1 MENAI
6 IRKSFV
12 FNSVKIRTAI
22 IDGEPWFVAKDVCDV
37 LELTNITETLRG
49 LESDELTSVLLKS
62 GGQDREMRL
71 VSESGLYTL
80 VFKSR
85 KPEAKAFRKWVT
97 SELKPALENLKEVN
111 MKSLTAINSSQNA
124 VMQKFSFRG
133 SNIRTAIIDGEPWFV
148 AKDVAEAL
156 GYANPNDAI
165 KQHCKDGVAKR
176 YPILDALGRTQEVRI
191 IREPDLYRLIVGST
205 LPAAQK
211 FEAWIFEEVLPTI
224 RKTGGYTDMIP
235 KDLPTALRA
244 YANEVEKNQK
254 LLAENNALQKSNLSK
269 SLTITRNKPKVL
281 FADAVA
287 ASDTSILVGDLA
299 RILKQNG
306 INIGQNRLFVWMR
319 ENGYLIKKRRADYN
333 MPTQK
338 SMNAGLFEIKESVVN
353 TPDGSIHVTRTPKVT
368 GAGQVFF
375 INQFLRDKK

>member
-37 LELTNITETLRG
+37 LGYKDT
-49 LESDELTSVLLKS
+49 
-62 GGQDREMRL
+62 
-71 VSESGLYTL
+71 
-80 VFKSR
+80 
-85 KPEAKAFRKWVT
+85 
-97 SELKPALENLKEVN
+97 VN
-111 MKSLTAINSSQNA
+111 
-124 VMQKFSFRG
+124 
-133 SNIRTAIIDGEPWFV
+133 
-148 AKDVAEAL
+148 
-156 GYANPNDAI
+156 AI
-165 KQHCKDGVAKR
+165 KQHCRGVAKHH
-176 YPILDALGRTQEVRI
+176 PITDALGRKQEARLI
-191 IREPDLYRLIVGST
+191 AEPDLYRLIVGSR
-205 LPAAQK
+205 LPTAQK

-353 TPDGSIHVTRTPKVT
+353 NPDGSIHVTRTPKVT

>member
-6 IRKSFV
+6 IKKSFV

-22 IDGEPWFVAKDVCDV
+22 IDGEPWFVAKDVCEV
-37 LELTNITETLRG
+37 LGIANSRDAVAELDKDERITVGNPDGNPRAG
-49 LESDELTSVLLKS
+49 NPLTFNAVN
-62 GGQDREMRL
+62 
-71 VSESGLYTL
+71 ESGLYAL
-80 VFKSR
+80 MFKSR

-97 SELKPALENLKEVN
+97 SE
-111 MKSLTAINSSQNA
+111 
-124 VMQKFSFRG
+124 
-133 SNIRTAIIDGEPWFV
+133 
-148 AKDVAEAL
+148 
-156 GYANPNDAI
+156 
-165 KQHCKDGVAKR
+165 
-176 YPILDALGRTQEVRI
+176 
-191 IREPDLYRLIVGST
+191 
-205 LPAAQK
+205 
-211 FEAWIFEEVLPTI
+211 VLPTI
-224 RKTGGYTDMIP
+224 RKTGEYTDMIP

-353 TPDGSIHVTRTPKVT
+353 NPDGSIHVTRTPKVT

>member
-22 IDGEPWFVAKDVCDV
+22 IDDEPWFVAKDVCDV

-49 LESDELTSVLLKS
+49 LESDELTSVVLKS

-71 VSESGLYTL
+71 VSESGLYAL
-80 VFKSR
+80 IFKSR
-85 KPEAKAFRKWVT
+85 KPEAKAFRRWVT
-97 SELKPALENLKEVN
+97 S
-111 MKSLTAINSSQNA
+111 
-124 VMQKFSFRG
+124 
-133 SNIRTAIIDGEPWFV
+133 
-148 AKDVAEAL
+148 
-156 GYANPNDAI
+156 
-165 KQHCKDGVAKR
+165 
-176 YPILDALGRTQEVRI
+176 
-191 IREPDLYRLIVGST
+191 
-205 LPAAQK
+205 
-211 FEAWIFEEVLPTI
+211 EVLPTI
-224 RKTGGYTDMIP
+224 RKTGEYTDMIP

-306 INIGQNRLFVWMR
+306 VNTGQNRLFVWMR

-353 TPDGSIHVTRTPKVT
+353 NPDGSIHVTRTPKVT

>member
-6 IRKSFV
+6 VKKSFV

-22 IDGEPWFVAKDVCDV
+22 IDGEPWFVAKDVCEV
-37 LELTNITETLRG
+37 LGIANSRDAVAELDKDERITVGNPDGNPRAG
-49 LESDELTSVLLKS
+49 NPLTFNAVN
-62 GGQDREMRL
+62 
-71 VSESGLYTL
+71 ESGLYAL
-80 VFKSR
+80 IFKSR

-97 SELKPALENLKEVN
+97 SE
-111 MKSLTAINSSQNA
+111 
-124 VMQKFSFRG
+124 
-133 SNIRTAIIDGEPWFV
+133 
-148 AKDVAEAL
+148 
-156 GYANPNDAI
+156 
-165 KQHCKDGVAKR
+165 
-176 YPILDALGRTQEVRI
+176 
-191 IREPDLYRLIVGST
+191 
-205 LPAAQK
+205 
-211 FEAWIFEEVLPTI
+211 VLPTI
-224 RKTGGYTDMIP
+224 RKTGEYTDMIP

-254 LLAENNALQKSNLSK
+254 LLAENNALQKSNLNK

-353 TPDGSIHVTRTPKVT
+353 NPDGSIHVTRTPKVT
-368 GAGQVFF
+368 GTGQVFF
-375 INQFLRDKK
+375 INQFLYDKK

>member
-1 MENAI
+1 MENAT

-22 IDGEPWFVAKDVCDV
+22 IDDEPWFVAKDVCEV
-37 LELTNITETLRG
+37 LGIADHTTATRDLENDEKGTHTMRTLG
-49 LESDELTSVLLKS
+49 GNQTVLI
-62 GGQDREMRL
+62 
-71 VSESGLYTL
+71 VNESGLYAL
-80 VFKSR
+80 IFKSR

-97 SELKPALENLKEVN
+97 SE
-111 MKSLTAINSSQNA
+111 
-124 VMQKFSFRG
+124 
-133 SNIRTAIIDGEPWFV
+133 
-148 AKDVAEAL
+148 
-156 GYANPNDAI
+156 
-165 KQHCKDGVAKR
+165 
-176 YPILDALGRTQEVRI
+176 
-191 IREPDLYRLIVGST
+191 
-205 LPAAQK
+205 
-211 FEAWIFEEVLPTI
+211 VLPTI
-224 RKTGGYTDMIP
+224 RKTGEYTDMIP

-287 ASDTSILVGDLA
+287 ASNTSILVGDLA

-353 TPDGSIHVTRTPKVT
+353 NPDGSIHVTRTPKVT

>member
-6 IRKSFV
+6 IKKSFV
-12 FNSVKIRTAI
+12 FDNVKIRTAI
-22 IDGEPWFVAKDVCDV
+22 IDGEPWFVAKDVCEV
-37 LELTNITETLRG
+37 LGITNSRDAVADLEQNELA
-49 LESDELTSVLLKS
+49 SVKATS
-62 GGQDREMRL
+62 GGQRREMN
-71 VSESGLYTL
+71 VVNESGLYAL
-80 VFKSR
+80 IFKSR

-97 SELKPALENLKEVN
+97 SE
-111 MKSLTAINSSQNA
+111 
-124 VMQKFSFRG
+124 
-133 SNIRTAIIDGEPWFV
+133 
-148 AKDVAEAL
+148 
-156 GYANPNDAI
+156 
-165 KQHCKDGVAKR
+165 
-176 YPILDALGRTQEVRI
+176 
-191 IREPDLYRLIVGST
+191 
-205 LPAAQK
+205 
-211 FEAWIFEEVLPTI
+211 VLPTI
-224 RKTGGYTDMIP
+224 RKTGEYTDMIP

-353 TPDGSIHVTRTPKVT
+353 NPDGSIHVTRTPKVT

>member
-6 IRKSFV
+6 VKKSFV

-22 IDGEPWFVAKDVCDV
+22 IDGEPWFIAKDVCEV
-37 LELTNITETLRG
+37 LELGNITEALRG
-49 LESDELTSVLLKS
+49 LDADELTSEILKS
-62 GGQDREMRL
+62 GGQGREMRL
-71 VSESGLYTL
+71 INESGLYAL

-85 KPEAKAFRKWVT
+85 KPEAKTFRKWVT
-97 SELKPALENLKEVN
+97 N
-111 MKSLTAINSSQNA
+111 
-124 VMQKFSFRG
+124 
-133 SNIRTAIIDGEPWFV
+133 
-148 AKDVAEAL
+148 
-156 GYANPNDAI
+156 
-165 KQHCKDGVAKR
+165 
-176 YPILDALGRTQEVRI
+176 
-191 IREPDLYRLIVGST
+191 
-205 LPAAQK
+205 
-211 FEAWIFEEVLPTI
+211 EVLPSI

-254 LLAENNALQKSNLSK
+254 LLAENNALQESNNALQKSNLSK

-306 INIGQNRLFVWMR
+306 INTGQNRLFVWMR
-319 ENGYLIKKRRADYN
+319 ENGYLIKKGRADYN

-353 TPDGSIHVTRTPKVT
+353 NPDGSIYVTRTPKVT

-375 INQFLRDKK
+375 INQFLQGKK

>member
-49 LESDELTSVLLKS
+49 LESDELTSVVLKS

-71 VSESGLYTL
+71 VSESGLYAL

-97 SELKPALENLKEVN
+97 SE
-111 MKSLTAINSSQNA
+111 
-124 VMQKFSFRG
+124 
-133 SNIRTAIIDGEPWFV
+133 
-148 AKDVAEAL
+148 
-156 GYANPNDAI
+156 
-165 KQHCKDGVAKR
+165 
-176 YPILDALGRTQEVRI
+176 
-191 IREPDLYRLIVGST
+191 
-205 LPAAQK
+205 
-211 FEAWIFEEVLPTI
+211 VLPII

-287 ASDTSILVGDLA
+287 ASNTSILVGDLA

-353 TPDGSIHVTRTPKVT
+353 NPDGSIHVTRTPKVT

-375 INQFLRDKK
+375 INQFLCDKK

>member
-12 FNSVKIRTAI
+12 FDNVKIRTAI
-22 IDGEPWFVAKDVCDV
+22 IDGEPWFVAKDVCEV
-37 LELTNITETLRG
+37 LGIADHTTATRDLENNEKGTHSMRTLG
-49 LESDELTSVLLKS
+49 GNQTVLI
-62 GGQDREMRL
+62 
-71 VSESGLYTL
+71 VNESGLYAL
-80 VFKSR
+80 IFKSR
-85 KPEAKAFRKWVT
+85 KPKAKAFRKWVT
-97 SELKPALENLKEVN
+97 SE
-111 MKSLTAINSSQNA
+111 
-124 VMQKFSFRG
+124 
-133 SNIRTAIIDGEPWFV
+133 
-148 AKDVAEAL
+148 
-156 GYANPNDAI
+156 
-165 KQHCKDGVAKR
+165 
-176 YPILDALGRTQEVRI
+176 
-191 IREPDLYRLIVGST
+191 
-205 LPAAQK
+205 
-211 FEAWIFEEVLPTI
+211 VLPSI

-254 LLAENNALQKSNLSK
+254 LLAENNALQESNNALQKSNLSK

-353 TPDGSIHVTRTPKVT
+353 NPDGSIHVTRTPKVT

>member
-22 IDGEPWFVAKDVCDV
+22 IDGEPWFVAKDVCEV
-37 LELTNITETLRG
+37 LGIANSRDAVTELDKDERITVGNPDGNPRAG
-49 LESDELTSVLLKS
+49 NPLTFNAVN
-62 GGQDREMRL
+62 
-71 VSESGLYTL
+71 ESGLYAL
-80 VFKSR
+80 IFKSR

-97 SELKPALENLKEVN
+97 SE
-111 MKSLTAINSSQNA
+111 
-124 VMQKFSFRG
+124 
-133 SNIRTAIIDGEPWFV
+133 
-148 AKDVAEAL
+148 
-156 GYANPNDAI
+156 
-165 KQHCKDGVAKR
+165 
-176 YPILDALGRTQEVRI
+176 
-191 IREPDLYRLIVGST
+191 
-205 LPAAQK
+205 
-211 FEAWIFEEVLPTI
+211 VLPTI
-224 RKTGGYTDMIP
+224 RKTGEYTDMIP

-353 TPDGSIHVTRTPKVT
+353 NPDGSIHVTRTPKVT

>member
-6 IRKSFV
+6 IKKSFV

-22 IDGEPWFVAKDVCDV
+22 IDGEPWFVAKDVCEV
-37 LELTNITETLRG
+37 LELGNITEALRG
-49 LESDELTSVLLKS
+49 LDADELTSEILKS
-62 GGQDREMRL
+62 GGQGREMRL
-71 VSESGLYTL
+71 INESGLYAL

-85 KPEAKAFRKWVT
+85 KPEAKTFRKWVT
-97 SELKPALENLKEVN
+97 N
-111 MKSLTAINSSQNA
+111 
-124 VMQKFSFRG
+124 
-133 SNIRTAIIDGEPWFV
+133 
-148 AKDVAEAL
+148 
-156 GYANPNDAI
+156 
-165 KQHCKDGVAKR
+165 
-176 YPILDALGRTQEVRI
+176 
-191 IREPDLYRLIVGST
+191 
-205 LPAAQK
+205 
-211 FEAWIFEEVLPTI
+211 EVLPSI

-353 TPDGSIHVTRTPKVT
+353 NPDGSIYVTRTPKVT
-368 GAGQVFF
+368 GTGQVFF
-375 INQFLRDKK
+375 INQFLCDKK